1 MKLLINII
9 AIIVVAVVIGFQ
21 FNRTKNLY
29 NKKYD
34 ENKDE
39 FRKDQ
44 YWCVALQD
52 TSPSQK
58 DGIVSGVSHQ
68 IHDTAPSNT
77 P

>member
-1 MKLLINII
+1 MKIKGREINVNKKVLIVVGII

-44 YWCVALQD
+44 EQ
-52 TSPSQK
+52 
-58 DGIVSGVSHQ
+58 
-68 IHDTAPSNT
+68 
-77 P
+77 

>member
-34 ENKDE
+34 ENKNNILIKLPIIQ
-39 FRKDQ
+39 FMNNMQKRK
-44 YWCVALQD
+44 
-52 TSPSQK
+52 
-58 DGIVSGVSHQ
+58 
-68 IHDTAPSNT
+68 NT
-77 P
+77 MMVLLLNTIN

>member
-9 AIIVVAVVIGFQ
+9 AIIVVAVVNGFQ

-39 FRKDQ
+39 FKKDQ
-44 YWCVALQD
+44 EQ
-52 TSPSQK
+52 
-58 DGIVSGVSHQ
+58 
-68 IHDTAPSNT
+68 
-77 P
+77 

>member
-9 AIIVVAVVIGFQ
+9 AIIVVDVVIGFQ

-39 FRKDQ
+39 FKKDQ
-44 YWCVALQD
+44 EQ
-52 TSPSQK
+52 
-58 DGIVSGVSHQ
+58 
-68 IHDTAPSNT
+68 
-77 P
+77 

>member
-9 AIIVVAVVIGFQ
+9 AIIVVAVVIQ

-39 FRKDQ
+39 FKKDQ
-44 YWCVALQD
+44 EQ
-52 TSPSQK
+52 
-58 DGIVSGVSHQ
+58 
-68 IHDTAPSNT
+68 
-77 P
+77 

>member
-9 AIIVVAVVIGFQ
+9 AIIVVAGGIGFQ

-39 FRKDQ
+39 FKKDQ
-44 YWCVALQD
+44 EQ
-52 TSPSQK
+52 
-58 DGIVSGVSHQ
+58 
-68 IHDTAPSNT
+68 
-77 P
+77 

>member
-44 YWCVALQD
+44 EQKNKINLNKKGCHNG
-52 TSPSQK
+52 SP
-58 DGIVSGVSHQ
+58 
-68 IHDTAPSNT
+68 
-77 P
+77 

>member
-34 ENKDE
+34 ERELDD
-39 FRKDQ
+39 RIR
-44 YWCVALQD
+44 Y
-52 TSPSQK
+52 TPSQ
-58 DGIVSGVSHQ
+58 
-68 IHDTAPSNT
+68 
-77 P
+77 

>member
-39 FRKDQ
+39 FKKDQ
-44 YWCVALQD
+44 EF
-52 TSPSQK
+52 
-58 DGIVSGVSHQ
+58 DGVGRPVLAVWLVELVLLVLVVFSELVEA
-68 IHDTAPSNT
+68 D
-77 P
+77 